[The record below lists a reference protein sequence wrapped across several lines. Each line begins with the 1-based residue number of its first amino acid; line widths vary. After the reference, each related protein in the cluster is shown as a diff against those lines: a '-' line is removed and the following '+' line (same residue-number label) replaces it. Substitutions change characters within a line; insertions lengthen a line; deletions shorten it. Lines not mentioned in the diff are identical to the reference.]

1 MYCGELEVH
10 TNRKTVAML
19 LNNIKF
25 LNYPREI
32 AITNI
37 GVTINSLNNITSKVL
52 VYFVDSFE
60 RLNTKILKYHQTSNP
75 F

>member
-37 GVTINSLNNITSKVL
+37 GVTINALNNITSKVL
-52 VYFVDSFE
+52 ILFVDSFE
-60 RLNTKILKYHQTSNP
+60 RLSKKIVKSHKTSNP